1 MNNTEINNAFLRS
14 ALTQENPF
22 ISTQKVVEWVEERK
36 NAVDVS
42 VNPIPFKKL
51 TEWVFDEESK
61 NLRHKSG
68 KFFSID
74 GISVSTNHGGVKSW
88 QQPIINQPEVG
99 LLGIITKLVDGVL
112 FFLLQAKVEP
122 GNIGKVQLAPTLQ
135 ATESNYTRVHKGIK
149 PLFLNYFLK
158 PKRGSVLLNQLQ
170 SEQGAR
176 FLKKRNRNIIVITE
190 DDISGYADFIWLTL
204 GQIKKLM
211 KVDNLVN
218 MDTRTVVAGIP
229 YGKYSSEQLE
239 LFDTYNIKTNE
250 NAFSYDLLR
259 SALDF
264 ESSLHTFD
272 GLLSWFNGLKSQYKL
287 EVQKTSLMD
296 LKDWKIGSSEITHH
310 KNKYFKVFAA
320 DIKIG
325 NREVK
330 HWQQPLIKPVDD
342 GIIAFVMKKING
354 VMHFLVQAKL
364 ESGNFDVLEMAPTV
378 QCITDS
384 YDVSEDL
391 PFLNYVLSAEKEQI
405 KFDTMQSE
413 EGGRFYREQ
422 NRNMIIQ
429 ADESFPIELPPKFAW
444 LTINQLGMFLKFN
457 NYLNIQARSLIAAID
472 FIDEFDFLSG
482 EF

>member
-1 MNNTEINNAFLRS
+1 MDNTEINNVFLRS
-14 ALTQENPF
+14 ALTQENPH
-22 ISTQKVVEWVEERK
+22 ISTQDVINWVEERK
-36 NAVDVS
+36 NAVEVS
-42 VNPIPFKKL
+42 VEPIPFKDL
-51 TEWVFDEESK
+51 TEWVFDENSK

-74 GISVSTNHGGVKSW
+74 GISVSTNHGGVRSW
-88 QQPIINQPEVG
+88 QQPIINQPEIG

-135 ATESNYTRVHKGIK
+135 ATESNYTRVHQGMK
-149 PLFLNYFLK
+149 PLFLDYFLN
-158 PKRGSVLLNQLQ
+158 PKKGSVLLNQLQ

-229 YGKYSSEQLE
+229 YGKYGSEQLE
-239 LFDTYNIKTNE
+239 LFDTYNVKTNE

-259 SALDF
+259 SSLDF

-272 GLLSWFNGLKSQYKL
+272 GVLNWFTGLKSQYKL
-287 EVQKTSLMD
+287 TLEKTSLMD
-296 LKDWKIGSSEITHH
+296 LKGWEIGHSEITHCD
-310 KNKYFKVFAA
+310 NKYFRVFAA
-320 DIKIG
+320 DISIG

-330 HWQQPLIKPVDD
+330 QWQQPLIKPVDD
-342 GIIAFVMKKING
+342 GVIAFVMKKING

-391 PFLNYVLSAEKEQI
+391 PFLNYVLKAKKEQI
-405 KFDTMQSE
+405 KYDTLQSE
-413 EGGRFYREQ
+413 EGGRFFREQ

-429 ADESFPIELPPKFAW
+429 ADENFPMELPPQFTW